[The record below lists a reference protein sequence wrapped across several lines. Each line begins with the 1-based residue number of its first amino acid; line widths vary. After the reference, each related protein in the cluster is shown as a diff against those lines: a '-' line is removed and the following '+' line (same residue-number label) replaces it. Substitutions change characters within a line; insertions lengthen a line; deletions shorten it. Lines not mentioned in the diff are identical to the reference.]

1 MGEGL
6 RASIDFGKYAE
17 YLAGYKT
24 KQEIADIMGLLRE
37 KKRLEF
43 YKLRKE
49 GEISERDAFSMKS
62 GLERDYIE
70 SGSAKDIDK
79 EIGRVNSDISA
90 KLLVSDRAAKTVG
103 MSFINMNGAAE
114 YVLDYG
120 GPEDA
125 RKALD
130 NMIADSFER
139 ESKKF
144 VRAQERGLS
153 KTDRKPEAKKPS
165 SISDRTESL
174 ERKMSRRVKENV
186 GKSAIIDKGRKG
198 KDSIKRT

>member
-6 RASIDFGKYAE
+6 RASVDFEKYAE

-43 YKLRKE
+43 YRLRKE
-49 GEISERDAFSMKS
+49 GGISERDAFSMKS
-62 GLERDYIE
+62 SLERDYIE
-70 SGSAKDIDK
+70 SGSAKDIGK
-79 EIGRVNSDISA
+79 EISRVNSDISA
-90 KLLVSDRAAKTVG
+90 KLLVSNRAAKTVG
-103 MSFINMNGAAE
+103 MSFINMNGTAE

-120 GPEDA
+120 EPKDA

-130 NMIADSFER
+130 DMIADSFER

-153 KTDRKPEAKKPS
+153 KADRNPAAKKPS

-174 ERKMSRRVKENV
+174 EKKMNRRVKEGA
-186 GKSAIIDKGRKG
+186 GKNAIINKGQKE
-198 KDSIKRT
+198 KDVIRRT